1 LRDDWIFPEP
11 TKEEALREEIL
22 SILNKAFFGLGIG
35 NYDKDK
41 YVCKLIMNAVKK
53 HTESE

>member
-1 LRDDWIFPEP
+1 MRDDWIFPEP